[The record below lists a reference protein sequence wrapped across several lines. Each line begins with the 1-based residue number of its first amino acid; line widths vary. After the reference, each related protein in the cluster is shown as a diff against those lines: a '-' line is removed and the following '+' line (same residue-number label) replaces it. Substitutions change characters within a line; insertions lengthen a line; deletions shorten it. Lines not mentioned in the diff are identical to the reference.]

1 MFSYILCLCVVFCVL
16 FCAFRVSRVFWC
28 RVLCCVVVRFFLW
41 AFCFVFCV
49 VFIVFCGLFL
59 PFCLIFWIVIT
70 NISYEL
76 YFSSICPFL
85 LFPTLKSNPR
95 LGVLQ
100 GPFPLSPPLFPL
112 TFTERVPQPP
122 RRRLVSIRV
131 IVDRWKFAGGGS
143 FPDGNHHSCNR
154 RSVDS

>member
-1 MFSYILCLCVVFCVL
+1 MF
-16 FCAFRVSRVFWC
+16 AC
-28 RVLCCVVVRFFLW
+28 RVLCFILCFLCVSCFLVSCFVLCCCAGFFFLC

-100 GPFPLSPPLFPL
+100 GPFPLPPPFPLNFYRTGASTSSSPPRFH
-112 TFTERVPQPP
+112 P
-122 RRRLVSIRV
+122 RHRWSLKICWWWILSGRESSFVQSSIC
-131 IVDRWKFAGGGS
+131 W
-143 FPDGNHHSCNR
+143 
-154 RSVDS
+154 